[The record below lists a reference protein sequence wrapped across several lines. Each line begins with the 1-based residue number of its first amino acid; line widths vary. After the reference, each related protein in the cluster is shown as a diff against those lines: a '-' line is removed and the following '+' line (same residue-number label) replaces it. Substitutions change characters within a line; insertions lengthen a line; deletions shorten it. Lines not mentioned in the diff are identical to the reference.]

1 MDFVPVLNRAADL
14 DFKILCSKQHQV
26 FARMSGRAVPDDG
39 EVLEL
44 KDIMCFAEKVH
55 NKY

>member
-14 DFKILCSKQHQV
+14 DFKFLCSRQHQV